1 MSRMSDKWLMTQRT
15 KNLSRVRNSTTNA
28 FGVDEDALVTEHLPL
43 AHRAV
48 SDMLQR
54 VPRHV
59 SRSDLL
65 SAAMAGLAQAAR
77 SYDPARGIAFD
88 RFASARIR
96 GALLDELR
104 SRDWAS
110 RSVRARARS
119 VAAAV
124 DDLTAANGQAPT
136 SEQLAEHLGME
147 RSTLDSLSGDVHR
160 AVVLNFDAL
169 VVDGDGASVLPTD
182 EPGPDAQILDRER
195 RAYLLDAVAAL
206 PERMRHV
213 VVGYFFDERPM
224 RELAEELDVTESRI
238 SQIRAEAL
246 VMLKT
251 ALDAHLDESEPL
263 VDLSPRTARRTA
275 AYLDAVGS
283 GTGWRDR
290 LSSTPVKGRPSTCV

>member
-1 MSRMSDKWLMTQRT
+1 MAQRT
-15 KNLSRVRNSTTNA
+15 KNLSRVRSTND
-28 FGVDEDALVTEHLPL
+28 FGIDEEQLVTEHMPL
-43 AHRAV
+43 AQRAV

-59 SRSDLL
+59 SRGDLM
-65 SAAMAGLAQAAR
+65 SAAMAGMAQAAR
-77 SYDPARGIAFD
+77 AYDPNRGISFD

-110 RSVRARARS
+110 RSVRARART
-119 VAAAV
+119 VAVAV
-124 DDLTAANGQAPT
+124 DDLTAKNGQVPSSTEVAD
-136 SEQLAEHLGME
+136 HLGMDRDTFE
-147 RSTLDSLSGDVHR
+147 SLSGDVHR

-169 VVDGDGASVLPTD
+169 VVDGDGSSVLPAD
-182 EPGPDAQILDRER
+182 DRGPDSTILDRER
-195 RAYLLDAVAAL
+195 RSYLLDAVAAL

-224 RELAEELDVTESRI
+224 RELADELDVTESRI

-246 VMLKT
+246 VMLRT
-251 ALDAHLDESEPL
+251 ALDAHLDGAKALLE
-263 VDLSPRTARRTA
+263 LSPRTARRTA

-283 GTGWRDR
+283 GTDWKSR
-290 LSSTPVKGRPSTCV
+290 LDASPSRPRLTTRAS

>member
-1 MSRMSDKWLMTQRT
+1 MAQRT
-15 KNLSRVRNSTTNA
+15 KNLSRVRSTNDH
-28 FGVDEDALVTEHLPL
+28 GVDEEELVIEHLPL
-43 AHRAV
+43 AQRAV

-77 SYDPARGIAFD
+77 AFDPDRGITFD

-110 RSVRARARS
+110 RSVRARDRNM
-119 VAAAV
+119 AAAV
-124 DDLTAANGQAPT
+124 DDLTARNGVAP
-136 SEQLAEHLGME
+136 SSAQVAEHLGME
-147 RSTLDSLSGDVHR
+147 KESLDSLSGDVHR

-169 VVDGDGASVLPTD
+169 VVDGDGSSVLPAD
-182 EPGPDAQILDRER
+182 ERGPDSQILDRER
-195 RAYLLDAVAAL
+195 RSYLLDAVAAL

-224 RELAEELDVTESRI
+224 RELADELGVTESRI

-251 ALDAHLDESEPL
+251 ALDAHLDEGQPL
-263 VDLSPRTARRTA
+263 IDLSPRAARRTA
-275 AYLDAVGS
+275 AYLGAVSSGS
-283 GTGWRDR
+283 DWRSRIDPVPSKPR
-290 LSSTPVKGRPSTCV
+290 LTTL

>member
-1 MSRMSDKWLMTQRT
+1 MAQRT
-15 KNLSRVRNSTTNA
+15 KNLSRVRSTNQY
-28 FGVDEDALVTEHLPL
+28 GVDEEELVIQHLPL
-43 AHRAV
+43 AQRAV

-77 SYDPARGIAFD
+77 AFDPDRGITFD

-110 RSVRARARS
+110 RSVRARARN

-124 DDLTAANGQAPT
+124 DDLTARNGVAP
-136 SEQLAEHLGME
+136 SSAEVARHLGME
-147 RSTLDSLSGDVHR
+147 KESIDSLSGDVHR

-169 VVDGDGASVLPTD
+169 VADGDGSSVLPA
-182 EPGPDAQILDRER
+182 EERGPDTQILDRER
-195 RAYLLDAVAAL
+195 RSYLLDAVAAL
-206 PERMRHV
+206 PDRMRHV

-224 RELAEELDVTESRI
+224 RELADELDVTESRI

-251 ALDAHLDESEPL
+251 ALDAHLDEGQPL
-263 VDLSPRTARRTA
+263 IDLSPRAARRTA

-283 GTGWRDR
+283 GSDWRSR
-290 LSSTPVKGRPSTCV
+290 LDAVPAKPRLTTL

>member
-1 MSRMSDKWLMTQRT
+1 MTQRT
-15 KNLSRVRNSTTNA
+15 KNLSSVPTNHH
-28 FGVDEDALVTEHLPL
+28 GINEEQLVIEHLNL
-43 AHRAV
+43 ANRAV

-77 SYDPARGIAFD
+77 AFDPGRGIAFD

-119 VAAAV
+119 VSGAI
-124 DDLTAANGQAPT
+124 DDLTAANGSAPT
-136 SEQLAEHLGME
+136 AEQVANHLGME
-147 RSTLDSLSGDVHR
+147 RSALESINGDVHR

-182 EPGPDAQILDRER
+182 DHGPDLQILDRER
-195 RAYLLDAVAAL
+195 RSYLLDAVALL

-224 RELAEELDVTESRI
+224 RDLAEELDVTESRI
-238 SQIRAEAL
+238 SQIRSEAL
-246 VMLKT
+246 ALLRT
-251 ALDAHLDESEPL
+251 ALDAHLDD
-263 VDLSPRTARRTA
+263 VDPIVELSPRTAKRTA
-275 AYLDAVGS
+275 AYVDAVGANS
-283 GTGWRDR
+283 EWKDR
-290 LSSTPVKGRPSTCV
+290 LGASPSKPLPSTLV

>member
-1 MSRMSDKWLMTQRT
+1 MAQRT
-15 KNLSRVRNSTTNA
+15 KNLSSVPTNEY
-28 FGVDEDALVTEHLPL
+28 GVNEEQLVTEHFQL
-43 AHRAV
+43 AQRAV
-48 SDMLQR
+48 SDLLQR

-65 SAAMAGLAQAAR
+65 SAALAGLAQAAR
-77 SYDPARGIAFD
+77 SYDPDRGIAFD

-110 RSVRARARS
+110 RSVRARARR
-119 VAAAV
+119 VTAAV
-124 DDLTAANGQAPT
+124 DHLTAANGSAPT
-136 SEQLAEHLGME
+136 PDQVAAHLGMDKA
-147 RSTLDSLSGDVHR
+147 TLDSLTGDVHR

-169 VVDGDGASVLPTD
+169 VVDGDGASALPAD
-182 EPGPDAQILDRER
+182 ERGPDVQILDRER
-195 RAYLLDAVAAL
+195 RSYLLDAVSHL

-246 VMLKT
+246 ALMRT
-251 ALDAHLDESEPL
+251 ALDAHLDGIDPVAEL
-263 VDLSPRTARRTA
+263 APRTAKRTA
-275 AYLDAVGS
+275 AYVDAVGTNS
-283 GTGWRDR
+283 EWKHR
-290 LSSTPVKGRPSTCV
+290 LDAIPHTPRPTTLIG

>member
-1 MSRMSDKWLMTQRT
+1 MAQRT
-15 KNLSRVRNSTTNA
+15 KNLSSVRTA
-28 FGVDEDALVTEHLPL
+28 PEGVDEEKLAEEERLVTEHLPL
-43 AHRAV
+43 ANRAV

-59 SRSDLL
+59 SRSDLV

-77 SYDPARGIAFD
+77 SYDPGRGIAFD

-119 VAAAV
+119 VTAAV
-124 DDLTAANGQAPT
+124 EDLTAARGTAPT
-136 SEQLAEHLGME
+136 QTEVAQHLGMDQACLE
-147 RSTLDSLSGDVHR
+147 SLSGDVHR
-160 AVVLNFDAL
+160 AVVLNFDSL
-169 VVDGDGASVLPTD
+169 VVDGDGASVLPAD
-182 EPGPDAQILDRER
+182 ERGPDSQILDRER
-195 RAYLLDAVAAL
+195 RSYLLDAVAQL

-224 RELAEELDVTESRI
+224 RDLAEELEVTESRI

-246 VMLKT
+246 NMLRT
-251 ALDAHLDESEPL
+251 ALDAHLEDGDPMA
-263 VDLSPRTARRTA
+263 DLSPRTARRTA
-275 AYLDAVGS
+275 AYVDAVGQ
-283 GTGWRDR
+283 GTDWKDR
-290 LSSTPVKGRPSTCV
+290 LGAVPVKTRPTTLVVDLT

>member
-1 MSRMSDKWLMTQRT
+1 MAQRT
-15 KNLSRVRNSTTNA
+15 KNLSSVPTNQY
-28 FGVDEDALVTEHLPL
+28 GVDEEQLVTEHLQL
-43 AHRAV
+43 AQRAV
-48 SDMLQR
+48 SDLLQR

-65 SAAMAGLAQAAR
+65 SAALAGLAQAAR
-77 SYDPARGIAFD
+77 AYDPERGIAFD

-124 DDLTAANGQAPT
+124 DHLTAANGSAPT
-136 SEQLAEHLGME
+136 PAQVAAHLGMDPG
-147 RSTLDSLSGDVHR
+147 TLDSLTTDVHR
-160 AVVLNFDAL
+160 ALVLNFDAL
-169 VVDGDGASVLPTD
+169 VVDGDGASSLAAD
-182 EPGPDAQILDRER
+182 DRGPDVQILDRER
-195 RAYLLDAVAAL
+195 RSYLLDAVSHL

-224 RELAEELDVTESRI
+224 RELAEELGVTESRI

-246 VMLKT
+246 SLLRT
-251 ALDAHLDESEPL
+251 ALDAHLEDVDPL
-263 VDLSPRTARRTA
+263 IDLAPRTAKRTA
-275 AYLDAVGS
+275 AYVDAVGTS
-283 GTGWRDR
+283 SEWKDR
-290 LSSTPVKGRPSTCV
+290 LNALPSHPRPSTLV